1 YAKMAMGTGLHH
13 VNALPCEITVKTM
26 GDKLVISYLDP
37 YFMLGALFADIS
49 DEDKVKFAAI
59 PGLINQDLQNV
70 VKAALD
76 VNLGIALNPPTRR
89 VINMLP

>member
-1 YAKMAMGTGLHH
+1 MAMGTGLHH
-13 VNALPCEITVKTM
+13 VNALPCEITVKIID
-26 GDKLVISYLDP
+26 GGNKLVISYLDP

-49 DEDKVKFAAI
+49 EEDKAKFAAI
-59 PGLINQDLQNV
+59 PGLINDDLQTI

-76 VNLGIALNPPTRR
+76 VNLGIALNEPTRK